1 MLRRLMLLDDV
12 PVAFVKVFAVLFGLA
27 WGSFATVAI
36 GRIPQGLSVVTPGSR
51 CDGCG
56 SPIDPA
62 KNVPVLAWLFLRGR
76 ASCCGA
82 RIPVRVPIVEALGGA
97 LAYLACDRALVGGVT
112 VGALAL
118 ALVVFAAS
126 LTAVVLTFIDLDY
139 LYLPDGGVVLLAAL
153 GAAHTLLRHG
163 AWSEGAIGA
172 VVGFA
177 VVYVPF
183 IWLYERLRGFPGMG
197 LGDAKLLAAVGLWF
211 GGLGA
216 VAVLVL
222 AAIQGTLVALATL
235 LVRGRIEEPEA
246 VVREREELHALA
258 AQGDAEAAKI
268 LAEDPLAEAPPEGLA
283 GARLA
288 FGPFLCVAFLEWLFL
303 EDALVAQL
311 LPGL

>member
-1 MLRRLMLLDDV
+1 MPLDDV
-12 PVAFVKVFAVLFGLA
+12 PVGFVKVFAVLFGLA

-36 GRIPQGLSVVTPGSR
+36 GRIPQGASVVSPGSR
-51 CDGCG
+51 CDSCG
-56 SPIDPA
+56 QPIPA
-62 KNVPVLAWLFLRGR
+62 SKNVPVLAWLLLRGR

-82 RIPVRVPIVEALGGA
+82 SIPIRVPVVEALGGA
-97 LAYLACDRALVGGVT
+97 LAYLACERALEAGVS
-112 VGALAL
+112 AASLAL
-118 ALVVFAAS
+118 AGVLFAAS
-126 LTAVVLTFIDLDY
+126 LTAVVLTFIDLDH
-139 LYLPDGGVVLLAAL
+139 LYLPDGGVVLLAGL
-153 GAAHTLLRHG
+153 GAVHTSLRHG
-163 AWSEGAIGA
+163 SWSDAAVGAA
-172 VVGFA
+172 LGFG

-222 AAIQGTLVALATL
+222 AAIQGTLVALVTF
-235 LVRGRIEEPEA
+235 LVRGRIDEPEA

-258 AQGDAEAAKI
+258 AQGDAEAQQI
-268 LAEDPLAEAPPEGLA
+268 LAEDPLAEAPTEGLA

-288 FGPFLCVAFLEWLFL
+288 FGPFLCVAFLEWIFL
-303 EDALVAQL
+303 EDVIVAHL